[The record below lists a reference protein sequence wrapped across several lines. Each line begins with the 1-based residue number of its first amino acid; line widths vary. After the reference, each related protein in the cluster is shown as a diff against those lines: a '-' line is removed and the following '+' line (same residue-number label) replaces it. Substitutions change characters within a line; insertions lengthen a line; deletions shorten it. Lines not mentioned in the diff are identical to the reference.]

1 MDTIA
6 SSTRAALKANEPEK
20 LTKKL
25 FGTEC
30 MASQLVLAINT
41 FRYKDGRGDPKGFT
55 TFLDNAGLP
64 KGLLPRYRGNRLHI
78 LFHICGKLCQ
88 HEDFF
93 LKFFEEGTV
102 SCGALQAAIF
112 HDFQSPVAR
121 VEIHVLGLIWKLLS
135 GPWMSKFYTSKST
148 QVSHIDGISIVKKVL
163 TVVKGYCEKPE
174 GTLYTMTDFFGNK
187 LAADDETL
195 VKLKQSPVDEPLF
208 ASMMGMC
215 LLKVAE
221 VLERQYQRYFGIDV
235 INELRKQTESARC
248 HNIDAEEVM
257 GMFSAAKEHA
267 PNATMCYLSSRIR
280 AQKNKVVDY
289 LDNLQSEKREKL
301 VNLAISLGRKQRQ
314 NKRKRCIQIKE
325 EISSRLA
332 VKLQKKKMYQRNKL
346 EKRLKSPD
354 LDISVEFPELEESI
368 QWGVRDILDG
378 KIVGHRICH
387 VWYDDDSKSKTVY
400 NGKVEKLLKKS
411 GGTYV
416 IGYWSE
422 EETYQDD
429 AVDYDISKYA
439 LAADLVCEDLTV
451 S

>member
-1 MDTIA
+1 MLPCATYP
-6 SSTRAALKANEPEK
+6 PE
-20 LTKKL
+20 
-25 FGTEC
+25 
-30 MASQLVLAINT
+30 S
-41 FRYKDGRGDPKGFT
+41 
-55 TFLDNAGLP
+55 
-64 KGLLPRYRGNRLHI
+64 
-78 LFHICGKLCQ
+78 
-88 HEDFF
+88 
-93 LKFFEEGTV
+93 
-102 SCGALQAAIF
+102 
-112 HDFQSPVAR
+112 
-121 VEIHVLGLIWKLLS
+121 
-135 GPWMSKFYTSKST
+135 
-148 QVSHIDGISIVKKVL
+148 
-163 TVVKGYCEKPE
+163 
-174 GTLYTMTDFFGNK
+174 
-187 LAADDETL
+187 
-195 VKLKQSPVDEPLF
+195 
-208 ASMMGMC
+208 
-215 LLKVAE
+215 
-221 VLERQYQRYFGIDV
+221 
-235 INELRKQTESARC
+235 EL
-248 HNIDAEEVM
+248 
-257 GMFSAAKEHA
+257 
-267 PNATMCYLSSRIR
+267 
-280 AQKNKVVDY
+280 KNKVVDY
-289 LDNLQSEKREKL
+289 LDNLQSEKREK
-301 VNLAISLGRKQRQ
+301 QRQ
-314 NKRKRCIQIKE
+314 NKHKRCIQIKE